1 MKPIEWGYFDNPE
14 RDLHFTDNQTQYYES
29 LVWQE
34 KRNIRLKIDN
44 YQCAICGSTQNLH
57 VHHKYGLQFD
67 DPEEDLITLCKSC
80 HELVHQEF
88 DKHIEDMHKIWAE
101 ERARQKQEW
110 DRHARLQQ
118 KHMEEFIDKYSSYD
132 VSRGGAERFTKNEVI
147 RKYWREMY
155 GTIEYPHNPPLNP
168 IREHFA
174 KLYRYEVYM
183 YHISGY
189 NSSQIVAITDHSRSF
204 VDKTLKASYLG
215 GKTMKSI
222 DLSNVQEASDF
233 TRPAPG
239 AYVCA
244 ITSAEDVPEKE
255 YLMIGYDIIE
265 GEHKGYYTKLREDH
279 PDWSNIG
286 IMYKSYK
293 STALGM
299 FKRFCSAVSKSN
311 GKYVFDGDKNADE
324 KTLVKKK
331 IGLVFQEEE
340 YYGNDGEKR
349 TRLKVLKECPV
360 DEVPNQ
366 KIPALKTIK
375 EDEGLAIANNIPDD
389 PDGIGSVPW

>member
-1 MKPIEWGYFDNPE
+1 
-14 RDLHFTDNQTQYYES
+14 
-29 LVWQE
+29 
-34 KRNIRLKIDN
+34 
-44 YQCAICGSTQNLH
+44 
-57 VHHKYGLQFD
+57 
-67 DPEEDLITLCKSC
+67 
-80 HELVHQEF
+80 
-88 DKHIEDMHKIWAE
+88 
-101 ERARQKQEW
+101 
-110 DRHARLQQ
+110 
-118 KHMEEFIDKYSSYD
+118 
-132 VSRGGAERFTKNEVI
+132 
-147 RKYWREMY
+147 
-155 GTIEYPHNPPLNP
+155 
-168 IREHFA
+168 
-174 KLYRYEVYM
+174 
-183 YHISGY
+183 
-189 NSSQIVAITDHSRSF
+189 
-204 VDKTLKASYLG
+204 
-215 GKTMKSI
+215 MKSI

-233 TRPAPG
+233 TRPTPG

-349 TRLKVLKECPV
+349 TRLKVLKECPI
-360 DEVPNQ
+360 DDVPNQ